1 MSCTTLW
8 SNILVLKT
16 FYDNKFSCH
25 ILMSSCVNYL
35 LRFAKCILTIAVCLH
50 SVVSHVLPFLKRW
63 PHLVNSLLST
73 EANECKDNF
82 DIFCSPGSDFPLMAS
97 FILQKY
103 SVDQKRNY
111 PVDFKISAISFLCPA
126 WVIRWCIWDMINTN
140 WFVHCFNMC
149 ACGVFLFLC

>member
-1 MSCTTLW
+1 MSLVSCTTLW

-97 FILQKY
+97 LYCRNIQLIKSEIIPWILKFQLL
-103 SVDQKRNY
+103 V
-111 PVDFKISAISFLCPA
+111 F
-126 WVIRWCIWDMINTN
+126 
-140 WFVHCFNMC
+140 FVLH
-149 ACGVFLFLC
+149 GS